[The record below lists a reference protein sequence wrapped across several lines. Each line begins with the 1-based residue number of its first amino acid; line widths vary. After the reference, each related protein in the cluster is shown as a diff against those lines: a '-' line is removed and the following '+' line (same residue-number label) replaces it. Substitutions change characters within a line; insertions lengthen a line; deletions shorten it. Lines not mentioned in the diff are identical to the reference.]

1 MKERTYLAVFESTK
15 TGFSV
20 YFPDFPGCVTV
31 GKNVNEAVKNAQEA
45 LNLHYYGMNKDREEI
60 PDPFDIKELSKDDI
74 EGNIVCPITINPE
87 RYKRHMEEKRV
98 KINCTIPLWLKR
110 EGEQAGLNFSK
121 LLEKAATEELEI

>member
-1 MKERTYLAVFESTK
+1 
-15 TGFSV
+15 
-20 YFPDFPGCVTV
+20 
-31 GKNVNEAVKNAQEA
+31 
-45 LNLHYYGMNKDREEI
+45 MNKDREEI